1 MKRASKKPK
10 ATGDQ
15 PKELV
20 EKSVDQVK
28 FNAPLGSNERYAQIA
43 ARWKY
48 EQFAP
53 FMRKL
58 LDAAEKGDPE
68 TGIIQFFRG
77 SDSLRSAA

>member
-1 MKRASKKPK
+1 MKRASRKPK
-10 ATGDQ
+10 AT
-15 PKELV
+15 E

-77 SDSLRSAA
+77 SDSLRTAA